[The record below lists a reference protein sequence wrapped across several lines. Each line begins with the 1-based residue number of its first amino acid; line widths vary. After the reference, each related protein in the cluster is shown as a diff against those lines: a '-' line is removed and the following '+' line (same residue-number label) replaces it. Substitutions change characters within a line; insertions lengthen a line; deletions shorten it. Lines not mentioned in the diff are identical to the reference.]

1 MTPVG
6 TELTP
11 ADTDPIVQ
19 AQSALLAQPERGEG
33 QQWARDELSDP
44 IYREADM
51 TLFERIGRA
60 ISDFFSD
67 MLDSAAGIQSPV
79 LTIVVVLAVIALIV
93 LAVWWTRRSANV
105 RLEHVAARQPVFR
118 SQLDPVALRRTAAE
132 AAAAEDWR
140 LAVQDL
146 VRAVFAEQANAQRI
160 VIDRAS
166 TAQELAAASSAVLP
180 RSADDFTQLAVLF
193 DDVSFSGK
201 RVTRDAW
208 ERAGALDGRITS
220 GAPATASS
228 TSAADSGSGTG
239 LRSEAGDGQA
249 TGASG
254 GGA

>member
-1 MTPVG
+1 MIPARTA
-6 TELTP
+6 LTP
-11 ADTDPIVQ
+11 ADTGPTEH
-19 AQSALLAQPERGEG
+19 ALLAQPGRDEG

-44 IYREADM
+44 VYREADM

-67 MLDSAAGIQSPV
+67 MVDSAAGIESPA
-79 LTIVVVLAVIALIV
+79 LTIVVIVAVIALIV
-93 LAVWWTRRSANV
+93 LAVWWARRGADV

-118 SQLDPVALRRTAAE
+118 AQLDPVALRRTAAE

-166 TAQELAAASSAVLP
+166 TAQELAAASSAALP
-180 RSADDFTQLAVLF
+180 RSADDFSQLAVLF
-193 DDVSFSGK
+193 DDVSFSGH

-208 ERAGALDGRITS
+208 ERAGALDARITT
-220 GAPATASS
+220 GGPAPAGSVGLVAGIG
-228 TSAADSGSGTG
+228 SA
-239 LRSEAGDGQA
+239 AGDGSGA
-249 TGASG
+249 GDGRTTGTSG

>member
-1 MTPVG
+1 M
-6 TELTP
+6 P
-11 ADTDPIVQ
+11 AGTDPLLPSQAQ
-19 AQSALLAQPERGEG
+19 AQSALLAQPDRDEG

-44 IYREADM
+44 LYREADM

-60 ISDFFSD
+60 ISDFFAD
-67 MLDSAAGIQSPV
+67 MLDSATGIESPA
-79 LTIVVVLAVIALIV
+79 LTIVLVLAVIALIV

-132 AAAAEDWR
+132 AAAAENWR

-166 TAQELAAASSAVLP
+166 TAQELAAASSAALP
-180 RSADDFTQLAVLF
+180 RAADAFTRLATLF
-193 DDVSFSGK
+193 DDVSFSGS
-201 RVTRDAW
+201 RVTRTAW
-208 ERAGALDGRITS
+208 EDAGALDARITS
-220 GAPATASS
+220 DAPAPIDLAPTDSAPHAAGIGSS
-228 TSAADSGSGTG
+228 
-239 LRSEAGDGQA
+239 AGDGQP
-249 TGASG
+249 TGTSG